1 MYGGILGEKTGPPR
15 RDPVTMAAVFQMLR
29 GGLDERQAPGE
40 PGTIQ
45 WEFIDADPWHLVVAN
60 GSTHAAPGLA
70 ERPRVTIECR
80 YEDWTDLLGGR
91 VNGLK
96 LAATRR
102 LRPQRRPALAVERAP
117 DVPG

>member
-1 MYGGILGEKTGPPR
+1 S
-15 RDPVTMAAVFQMLR
+15 
-29 GGLDERQAPGE
+29 
-40 PGTIQ
+40 
-45 WEFIDADPWHLVVAN
+45 DADPWHLVVAN

-70 ERPRVTIECR
+70 ERPRVTVECR

-102 LRPQRRPALAVERAP
+102 LRPRGDLRWLWSARRMF
-117 DVPG
+117 PG

>member
-1 MYGGILGEKTGPPR
+1 MLGEKTGPPR
-15 RDPVTMAAVFQMLR
+15 ARPGTMAAAVP
-29 GGLDERQAPGE
+29 DAPRRASTSARRPRE

-45 WEFIDADPWHLVVAN
+45 WAFPDADPWHLVVDN
-60 GSTHAAPGLA
+60 GETHAAAGPGRA
-70 ERPRVTIECR
+70 AAVTIECR

-102 LRPQRRPALAVERAP
+102 LRPRGDLRWLWSARRMF
-117 DVPG
+117 PG